1 MSNLESLKL
10 EDNSRI
16 TGKGIRQLKSLRNLH
31 KLSLR
36 KGDIKVDDLLALKG
50 LKLRFLSFE
59 ESRFTRP
66 ERDKLAQAF
75 PGAQLLTNARADQ
88 GRRREFAPLH

>member
-1 MSNLESLKL
+1 
-10 EDNSRI
+10 
-16 TGKGIRQLKSLRNLH
+16 
-31 KLSLR
+31 
-36 KGDIKVDDLLALKG
+36 
-50 LKLRFLSFE
+50 LRFLSFE